1 MNTEQSADLSDIC
14 IICMSIRITNNCY
27 SKFDSQHSKYDRVII

>member
-14 IICMSIRITNNCY
+14 IICMSIRIANNFGTQ
-27 SKFDSQHSKYDRVII
+27 SLIVSIQRTKE